1 MDKELIFI
9 VEESEEG
16 GYIARAIGVSIFT
29 DGDTVSELKNNIKE
43 AVICHFDEGKA
54 PKTIK
59 LHFIKEELMAV

>member
-1 MDKELIFI
+1 MDKELIFV

-16 GYIARAIGVSIFT
+16 GYIAKAIGVSIFT
-29 DGDTVSELKNNIKE
+29 DGDTISELKNNIKE

>member
-1 MDKELIFI
+1 MDNELIFV

-16 GYIARAIGVSIFT
+16 GYVARAIGVSIFT
-29 DGDTVSELKNNIKE
+29 DGDTISELKNNIKE

>member
-29 DGDTVSELKNNIKE
+29 DGDTISELKNNIKE

>member
-1 MDKELIFI
+1 MDKELIFV

-16 GYIARAIGVSIFT
+16 GYVARAVGVSIFT
-29 DGDTVSELKNNIKE
+29 DGNTISELKNNIKE